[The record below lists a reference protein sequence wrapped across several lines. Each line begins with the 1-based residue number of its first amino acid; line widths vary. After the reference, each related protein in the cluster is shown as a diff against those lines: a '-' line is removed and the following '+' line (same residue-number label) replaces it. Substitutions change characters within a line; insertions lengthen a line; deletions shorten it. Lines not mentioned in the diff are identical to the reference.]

1 MSDTI
6 HAFTDDA
13 LGNDDA
19 TAMAERLRRG
29 DVTARELTDAAIER
43 AEKMDPILHGIE
55 YRDYDRARQDANR
68 AVNGF
73 FAGVPTWIKDNADL
87 AGAPTGHGS
96 RAVRRVPAERH
107 GVFVRQLLSTGLIGL
122 GKSTLP
128 EFGLNASTEFPEQP
142 PTSNPW
148 NPRYSCGASSG
159 GSAAMVAAG
168 VVPIAHANDGGGSI
182 RIPAACC
189 GLVGLKPTR
198 SRLVDSEASR
208 ALPVNIVCDGVVTRS
223 MRDTANFMAAAE
235 QYRKARRMPAIGRVE
250 GPGQRRLRIG
260 LITDSITGH
269 PTDADTRE
277 TVEQAGRI
285 LHSLGHHIEPM
296 KAPVPPMFINMF
308 AHYWRFLAFS
318 MKKGGRFMTGPG
330 FDPSQVDGLTEGL
343 YRRYLTSFYHTPW
356 VLPGLQMT
364 RRAYARTLNRLGLDA
379 VLSPTLAHKT
389 PELGYLSPN
398 VPFDELFERLI
409 RYVSFTPLANASGA
423 PALSLPMG
431 LTDDNLPV
439 GVHLSG
445 HHGDERTL
453 LELGFALEQAHGW
466 PQIQEAAGASASAA
480 AQTA

>member
-1 MSDTI
+1 MSNAI
-6 HAFTDDA
+6 HAFTNDA
-13 LGNDDA
+13 LGTDDA
-19 TAMAERLRRG
+19 TALAERLRRG
-29 DVTARELTDAAIER
+29 EVTARELTDAAIER
-43 AEKMDPILHGIE
+43 AEKVDPVLHGIE
-55 YRDYDRARQDANR
+55 YRDYDRAREEANR
-68 AVNGF
+68 SVDGF
-73 FAGVPTWIKDNADL
+73 FGGIPTWIKDNADL

-96 RAVRRVPAERH
+96 RAVRRVPAKRH

-128 EFGLNASTEFPEQP
+128 EFGFNASTEFPEQAA
-142 PTSNPW
+142 TCNPW
-148 NPRYSCGASSG
+148 NTRYSCGASSG

-208 ALPVNIVCDGVVTRS
+208 SVPVNIISDGVVTRS
-223 MRDTANFMAAAE
+223 MRDTANFLAAAE
-235 QYRKARRMPAIGRVE
+235 QYRPARKMPAIGRVE
-250 GPGQRRLRIG
+250 GPGNRRLRIG
-260 LITDSITGH
+260 LVTDSITGH
-269 PTDADTRE
+269 PTDAATRE
-277 TVEQAGRI
+277 TVEKTGQV

-296 KAPVPPMFINMF
+296 KAPVPPVFIDMF

-318 MKKGGRFMTGPG
+318 MKKGGRFVAGPG

-343 YRRYLTSFYHTPW
+343 YRRFLKTFYQTPW
-356 VLPGLQMT
+356 VLPALQLT
-364 RRAYARTLNRLGLDA
+364 RRSYARTLNRLGLDA
-379 VLSPTLAHKT
+379 VLSPTLAHTT

-398 VPFDELFERLI
+398 VPFDELFERLMQ
-409 RYVSFTPLANASGA
+409 YVSFTPLANASGA

-431 LTDDNLPV
+431 LTDNNLPV

-466 PQIQEAAGASASAA
+466 SRIENTTAATTDNAA
-480 AQTA
+480 RTA